1 MMKKLLIA
9 IIAIMVASPTFAQ
22 EAENYIQVTGNA
34 ELEITP
40 NEFFLSITLDESDS
54 KGRQAIELQ
63 RKQLIS
69 TLKSLGINI
78 EKQLTMANMSSSYFK
93 RNNSLAVAKYQ
104 LQLSSSEMVIKV
116 YDALSEINISA
127 VRIERI
133 SHSDIEELT
142 SQVRKD
148 AMVNAKTIATELATA
163 IGQSVGACIYIYDG
177 NRGVTPTYYNDGIV
191 MRAMAKS
198 SNEALPE
205 EEPIEFKKIKLS
217 YSVNAKFRLNE

>member
-1 MMKKLLIA
+1 MYPLVKH
-9 IIAIMVASPTFAQ
+9 
-22 EAENYIQVTGNA
+22 
-34 ELEITP
+34 
-40 NEFFLSITLDESDS
+40 
-54 KGRQAIELQ
+54 
-63 RKQLIS
+63 
-69 TLKSLGINI
+69 INT

-133 SHSDIEELT
+133 SHSDIEKLT